1 MKPIIA
7 LLVCLPSVLLSET
20 LSEDRIS
27 DQIAS
32 FEAGIICAPEP
43 VGSTPAPGTVAGT
56 THVIDVDPPFVST
69 NRRVPAV
76 IGIGFGVK
84 AMARDP
90 AGLQG
95 VTILV
100 THPPMGK
107 DRVEEQNF
115 GSKISGSAPSVTFY
129 QFDAPYERVYGTWNM
144 TAIKNGEQIYSA
156 DFEVVPASQVLEL
169 ASVCGFEA
177 LLS

>member
-1 MKPIIA
+1 MKYLFILI
-7 LLVCLPSVLLSET
+7 LCLPSVAGAQAGTLDSVSE
-20 LSEDRIS
+20 
-27 DQIAS
+27 QITS

-43 VGSTPAPGTVAGT
+43 IGSTPAPGTVAGT

-69 NRRVPAV
+69 KRRVPAV
-76 IGIGFGVK
+76 IGIGFGIK
-84 AMARDP
+84 AMASDPDGIRD
-90 AGLQG
+90 

-107 DRVEEQNF
+107 DRIESQTF
-115 GSKISGSAPSVTFY
+115 GSNISGAAPSVTFY
-129 QFDAPYERVYGTWNM
+129 QFDAPYERVYGTWTM
-144 TAIKNGEQIYSA
+144 TAIKNGEPIYNA
-156 DFEVVPASQVLEL
+156 TFDVVPPNQVPEL